1 MMVWVFH
8 CDDLPLRVSHIN
20 LCDLMSQFCFNVLQ
34 AFVNINQLKFVLS
47 CFYSKINVI
56 HN

>member
-8 CDDLPLRVSHIN
+8 CDDLPLRVSHID
-20 LCDLMSQFCFNVLQ
+20 LCDLMSQFYFNVLQ

-56 HN
+56 YS